1 MSVINTMLKDLEKRK
16 AESSCMSED
25 DDVLKG
31 LGIINNDKKF
41 SGESINPYLVGIASF
56 ISLIL
61 ILVISYIILPYRL
74 TSEPIVST
82 QDDTYQ
88 TEEVASIK
96 SSFIDTKN
104 ENEVDLVSTVD
115 NNPTVKTLPKLEV
128 PLSQPLPAVAEEL
141 KVNTFVSIEQQ
152 SQFETVVS
160 TLAAKTSL
168 DEPKELLG
176 VIEKNVKSQS
186 QRDLPRDST
195 HLHLKTDEESSL
207 VFNKKQPV
215 LTVQQRSQNKYQN
228 ALSLYKKG
236 EIQHS
241 SILLSE
247 VLNVSPEHMEARHLL
262 AIIHLKN
269 GRLELAKEVVSTG
282 LLTQAYDQKLL
293 RLYLQICVQEGDFSE
308 AIVRM
313 ETSGFISSPED
324 KAYLAGLYQ
333 KTEDHSKAVELYS
346 QALTS
351 KPDQAVW
358 WMGKG
363 ISLEALRKNDEALQA
378 YKIAASFNRL
388 TPSLENFVIS
398 RIGIIERMQVN
409 TDAKQAMKK
418 S

>member
-16 AESSCMSED
+16 AESSYMSED
-25 DDVLKG
+25 DVLKD
-31 LGIINNDKKF
+31 LGAINNNEKF
-41 SGESINPYLVGIASF
+41 SKKSINPYLLGIASF
-56 ISLIL
+56 MSLIF
-61 ILVISYIILPYRL
+61 ILLISYILLPYRL
-74 TSEPIVST
+74 TNVSIAGV
-82 QDDTYQ
+82 QNDTYQ
-88 TEEVASIK
+88 AEEAVPIK
-96 SSFIDTKN
+96 SSSIDTKK
-104 ENEVDLVSTVD
+104 ENEVDLVSTVV
-115 NNPTVKTLPKLEV
+115 NNPTVKTSPELAASLPQ
-128 PLSQPLPAVAEEL
+128 SMPAVAEEL
-141 KVNTFVSIEQQ
+141 KVNALVNIEKQ
-152 SQFETVVS
+152 SQSETAENV
-160 TLAAKTSL
+160 LAAKTAL
-168 DEPKELLG
+168 EEPKELLQ
-176 VIEKNVKSQS
+176 VIVQNVKSQS
-186 QRDLPRDST
+186 QGDVAKDST
-195 HLHLKTDEESSL
+195 QLDLESDEEPLL

-215 LTVQQRSQNKYQN
+215 LTVEQRSQKKYQT

-282 LLTQAYDQKLL
+282 LLTQKYDQNLL
-293 RLYLQICVQEGDFSE
+293 RLYLQICVQEGNYSE

-313 ETSGFISSPED
+313 ETSGFVSSPED

-333 KTEDHSKAVELYS
+333 KTEDHSKAFELYS

-351 KPDQAVW
+351 RPDQAVW
-358 WMGKG
+358 WMGKA

-378 YKIAASFNRL
+378 YKTAASFNRL
-388 TPSLENFVIS
+388 TPSLKIFVIS

-409 TDAKQAMKK
+409 TDAKQAKKK